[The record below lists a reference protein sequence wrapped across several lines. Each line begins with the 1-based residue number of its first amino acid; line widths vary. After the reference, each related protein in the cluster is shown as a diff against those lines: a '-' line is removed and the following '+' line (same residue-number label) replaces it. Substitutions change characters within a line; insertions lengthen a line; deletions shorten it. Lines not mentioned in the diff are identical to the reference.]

1 MQIVADY
8 PAYMIVDME
17 QDVIEWPDDQQ
28 EMAIA
33 YQSRRHGVMYNMHT
47 VNSIANYSR
56 QNNDDVA
63 TAIARANQRGES
75 LFWLNRSCVSISNHQ
90 SAKETHILCRD
101 GQKIRFDGQLL
112 VVQHVGHDRY
122 RVEMIN
128 E

>member
-1 MQIVADY
+1 MQIIADY

-33 YQSRRHGVMYNMHT
+33 YQSRRYGTMYNLHT
-47 VNSIANYSR
+47 VNGIANYAR
-56 QNNDDVA
+56 RNNDDVA
-63 TAIARANQRGES
+63 AAIERADSRGEKR
-75 LFWLNRSCVSISNHQ
+75 FWLNRSCVSISNSQ

-112 VVQHVGHDRY
+112 VVKHVGHDHY